1 MSAPTAPSTKTYTKP
16 ESSGNEPVGLTFA
29 AYAAYAG
36 ERGERRLDPSE
47 RAAAAAEAQAAIAAI
62 AGVHLRGSYSLVGF
76 RAEADLMFWL
86 LGETADAIQDALVA
100 LAHTR
105 LGRALTPYWTSI
117 GVHRDAEFNKGHVP
131 AFLEGEDPLKY
142 LCVYPFVRSY
152 DWYLLDPQERSQLLR
167 EHGMM
172 AIPYPDVRANT
183 VSAFALGDYEWLLA
197 FEAEELERIV
207 DLMRALRAAGARRHT
222 REELPFL
229 TGLRKPLADAVADLP

>member
-1 MSAPTAPSTKTYTKP
+1 MSAPTETPTKTYVKP
-16 ESSGNEPVGLTFA
+16 ESSGNEPVGLTYC

-36 ERGERRLDPSE
+36 ERGERRLDPLE
-47 RAAAAAEAQAAIAAI
+47 RAAAAAEAEEAISSVP
-62 AGVHLRGSYSLVGF
+62 GVHLRGTYSLVGF
-76 RAEADLMFWL
+76 RAEADIMFWV
-86 LGETADAIQDALVA
+86 LGETADAIQQALVN
-100 LAHTR
+100 LQHTR
-105 LGRALTPYWTSI
+105 LGRSLTPWWTNI

-152 DWYLLDPQERSQLLR
+152 DWYLLEPRERAQMLK

-172 AIPYPDVRANT
+172 AVPYPDVRANT
-183 VSAFALGDYEWLLA
+183 VSGFALGDYEWLLA
-197 FEAEELERIV
+197 FEAAELERIV
-207 DLMRALRAAGARRHT
+207 DLMRHLRGAEARRHT